1 MFKPI
6 ELFISLRYTRRKRK
20 SGFISFISVS
30 SILGITLGVAALI
43 VVLSVMNGFQRELR
57 TTILGVVSH
66 VQIIGSAGKLENW
79 ETLRERIA
87 DVDSPVTIEGVAPFV
102 SGEALFSR
110 GPTVHG
116 AMIRGVSPDEEITV
130 SDLSRNMVAG
140 DFETMRAGSFRV
152 ILGVDL
158 ARSLGVTVGE
168 KVLLITPQGQ
178 VTPAGVMPRLKQFT
192 VSGVFEMK
200 NYQYD
205 SALALIN
212 IEDAQKL
219 FRMRPGEVTG
229 VRLKLSDIDAA
240 PALTSRL
247 NAELPDNVFA
257 TDWTRSHATFFRAIQ
272 IEKRVMFII
281 LLLIVAVAAFNIV
294 STLVMV
300 VTDKRA
306 DIAILRTL
314 GATQGQILR
323 IFISQGAI
331 IGVIGTILGLTVGL
345 LVSMNIDVIVP
356 AIESFFG
363 TQFLAKDVYY
373 IAEIPSEVDPSDV
386 IWICVVSFTLTILA
400 TIYPSVK
407 ASRVKPTDAL
417 RYE

>member
-1 MFKPI
+1 M
-6 ELFISLRYTRRKRK
+6 
-20 SGFISFISVS
+20 
-30 SILGITLGVAALI
+30 LGVAALI

-57 TTILGVVSH
+57 ATILGVVSH
-66 VQIIGSAGKLENW
+66 VQIVGSSGKLGNW

-87 DVDSPVTIEGVAPFV
+87 DVDSPVKIEGVAPFV

-116 AMIRGVSPDEEITV
+116 AMIRGVSPDDEITV

-140 DFETMRAGSFRV
+140 EFESLRAGSFRV

-158 ARSLGVTVGE
+158 ARSLGVAVGE

-212 IEDAQKL
+212 IEDSQKL
-219 FRMRPGEVTG
+219 FRMTPGEVTG

-240 PALTSRL
+240 PELTSRL

-331 IGVIGTILGLTVGL
+331 IGVIGTILGLALGL

-386 IWICVVSFTLTILA
+386 ISICVVSFALTILA

>member
-30 SILGITLGVAALI
+30 SILGILLGVAALI

-57 TTILGVVSH
+57 ATILGVVSH
-66 VQIIGSAGKLENW
+66 VQIVGSSGKLGNW

-87 DVDSPVTIEGVAPFV
+87 DVDSPVKIEGVAPFV
-102 SGEALFSR
+102 SGEALFGR
-110 GPTVHG
+110 GATVHG

-140 DFETMRAGSFRV
+140 EFESLRAGSFRV

-158 ARSLGVTVGE
+158 ARSLGVAVGE

-240 PALTSRL
+240 PELTSRL

-331 IGVIGTILGLTVGL
+331 IGVMGTILGLTMGL

-386 IWICVVSFTLTILA
+386 ISICVVSFALTILA

>member
-1 MFKPI
+1 M
-6 ELFISLRYTRRKRK
+6 
-20 SGFISFISVS
+20 
-30 SILGITLGVAALI
+30 LGVAALI

-57 TTILGVVSH
+57 ATILGVVSH
-66 VQIIGSAGKLENW
+66 VQIVGSSGKLGNW

-87 DVDSPVTIEGVAPFV
+87 DVDSPVKIEGVAPFV

-140 DFETMRAGSFRV
+140 EFESLRAGSFRV

-158 ARSLGVTVGE
+158 ARSLGVAVGE

-212 IEDAQKL
+212 IEDSQKL

-240 PALTSRL
+240 PELTSRL

-331 IGVIGTILGLTVGL
+331 IGVTGTILGLALGL

-386 IWICVVSFTLTILA
+386 ISICVVSFALTILA

>member
-1 MFKPI
+1 M
-6 ELFISLRYTRRKRK
+6 
-20 SGFISFISVS
+20 
-30 SILGITLGVAALI
+30 LGVAALI

-57 TTILGVVSH
+57 ATILGVVSH
-66 VQIIGSAGKLENW
+66 VQIVGSSGKLGNW

-87 DVDSPVTIEGVAPFV
+87 DVDSPVKIEGVAPFV

-140 DFETMRAGSFRV
+140 EFESLRAGSFRV

-158 ARSLGVTVGE
+158 ARSLGVAVGE

-178 VTPAGVMPRLKQFT
+178 VTPAGVLPRLKQFT

-212 IEDAQKL
+212 IEDSQKL

-240 PALTSRL
+240 PELTSRL

-331 IGVIGTILGLTVGL
+331 IGVTGTILGLALGL

-386 IWICVVSFTLTILA
+386 ISICVVSFALTILA

>member
-30 SILGITLGVAALI
+30 SILGILLGVAALI
-43 VVLSVMNGFQRELR
+43 TVLSVMNGFQRELR
-57 TTILGVVSH
+57 ATILGVVSH
-66 VQIIGSAGKLENW
+66 VQIVGSSGKLGNW

-87 DVDSPVTIEGVAPFV
+87 DVDSPVKIEGVAPFV
-102 SGEALFSR
+102 SGEALFGR

-140 DFETMRAGSFRV
+140 EFESLRAGSFRV

-158 ARSLGVTVGE
+158 ARSLGVAVGE

-212 IEDAQKL
+212 IEDSQKL

-229 VRLKLSDIDAA
+229 VRLKLSDIDSA
-240 PALTSRL
+240 PALTSLL

-331 IGVIGTILGLTVGL
+331 IGVIGTILGLALGL

-386 IWICVVSFTLTILA
+386 ISICVVSFGLTILA

>member
-1 MFKPI
+1 M
-6 ELFISLRYTRRKRK
+6 
-20 SGFISFISVS
+20 
-30 SILGITLGVAALI
+30 LGVAALI

-66 VQIIGSAGKLENW
+66 VQIIGSAGKVGNW

-87 DVDSPVTIEGVAPFV
+87 DVDSPVKIEGVAPFV

-140 DFETMRAGSFRV
+140 EFETLRAGSFRV

-158 ARSLGVTVGE
+158 ARSLGVAVGE

-219 FRMRPGEVTG
+219 FRMRPGEMTG

-240 PALTSRL
+240 PELTSRL

-314 GATQGQILR
+314 GATQAQILR
-323 IFISQGAI
+323 IFILQGAI
-331 IGVIGTILGLTVGL
+331 IGVMGTILGLTMGL

-386 IWICVVSFTLTILA
+386 ISICVVSFALTILA

>member
-1 MFKPI
+1 M
-6 ELFISLRYTRRKRK
+6 
-20 SGFISFISVS
+20 
-30 SILGITLGVAALI
+30 LGVAALI

-57 TTILGVVSH
+57 ATILGVVSH
-66 VQIIGSAGKLENW
+66 VQIVGSSGKLGNW

-87 DVDSPVTIEGVAPFV
+87 DVDSPVKIEGVAPFV

-140 DFETMRAGSFRV
+140 EFESLRAGSFRV

-158 ARSLGVTVGE
+158 ARSLGVAVGE

-212 IEDAQKL
+212 IEDSQKL

-240 PALTSRL
+240 PELTSRL

-331 IGVIGTILGLTVGL
+331 IGVIGTILGLALGL

-386 IWICVVSFTLTILA
+386 ISICVVSFALTILA

>member
-1 MFKPI
+1 M
-6 ELFISLRYTRRKRK
+6 
-20 SGFISFISVS
+20 
-30 SILGITLGVAALI
+30 LGVAALI

-57 TTILGVVSH
+57 ATILGVVSH
-66 VQIIGSAGKLENW
+66 VQIVGSSGKLGNW
-79 ETLRERIA
+79 ETLRERIS
-87 DVDSPVTIEGVAPFV
+87 DVNSPVNIEGVAPFV

-110 GPTVHG
+110 GSTVRG

-140 DFETMRAGSFRV
+140 EFESLRAGSFRV

-158 ARSLGVTVGE
+158 ARSLGVAVGE

-212 IEDAQKL
+212 IEDSQKL

-240 PALTSRL
+240 PELTSRL

-331 IGVIGTILGLTVGL
+331 IGVTGTILGLALGL

-386 IWICVVSFTLTILA
+386 ISICVVSFALTILA

>member
-20 SGFISFISVS
+20 SGFVSFISVS
-30 SILGITLGVAALI
+30 SILGIMLGVAALI

-66 VQIIGSAGKLENW
+66 VQIIGSAGKLGNW
-79 ETLRERIA
+79 ESLRERIS
-87 DVDSPVTIEGVAPFV
+87 DINSPVTIEGVAPFV

-140 DFETMRAGSFRV
+140 EFKTLRAGSFRV

-229 VRLKLSDIDAA
+229 VRLKLSDIDSA
-240 PALTSRL
+240 PALTSLL

-331 IGVIGTILGLTVGL
+331 IGVMGTILGLTMGL

-386 IWICVVSFTLTILA
+386 ISICVVSFALTILA

>member
-1 MFKPI
+1 M
-6 ELFISLRYTRRKRK
+6 
-20 SGFISFISVS
+20 
-30 SILGITLGVAALI
+30 LGVAALI

-66 VQIIGSAGKLENW
+66 VQIIGSAGKVGNW
-79 ETLRERIA
+79 EALRERIS
-87 DVDSPVTIEGVAPFV
+87 DVNSPVNIEGVAPFV

-110 GPTVHG
+110 GSTVHG

-140 DFETMRAGSFRV
+140 EFETLRTGSFRV

-158 ARSLGVTVGE
+158 ARSLGVAVGE

-212 IEDAQKL
+212 IEDSQKL

-240 PALTSRL
+240 PELTSRL

-331 IGVIGTILGLTVGL
+331 IGVMGTILGLTMGL

-386 IWICVVSFTLTILA
+386 ISICVVSFALTILA

>member
-1 MFKPI
+1 M
-6 ELFISLRYTRRKRK
+6 
-20 SGFISFISVS
+20 
-30 SILGITLGVAALI
+30 LGVAALI

-66 VQIIGSAGKLENW
+66 VQIIGSSGKLGNW

-87 DVDSPVTIEGVAPFV
+87 NLDSPVKIEGVAPFV
-102 SGEALFSR
+102 SGEGLFSR

-130 SDLSRNMVAG
+130 SDLSRNMIAG
-140 DFETMRAGSFRV
+140 EFETLRGGSFRV

-158 ARSLGVTVGE
+158 ARSLGVAVGE

-219 FRMRPGEVTG
+219 FRMGSAEVTG
-229 VRLKLSDIDAA
+229 VRLKLSDINAA
-240 PALTSRL
+240 PTLTSHL
-247 NAELPDNVFA
+247 NAALPENVFA

-331 IGVIGTILGLTVGL
+331 IGVIGTILGLAMGL
-345 LVSMNIDVIVP
+345 LVSNNIDVIVP

-386 IWICVVSFTLTILA
+386 ISICVVSFALTILA

-407 ASRVKPTDAL
+407 ASRVSPTDAL

>member
-1 MFKPI
+1 
-6 ELFISLRYTRRKRK
+6 
-20 SGFISFISVS
+20 
-30 SILGITLGVAALI
+30 
-43 VVLSVMNGFQRELR
+43 
-57 TTILGVVSH
+57 
-66 VQIIGSAGKLENW
+66 
-79 ETLRERIA
+79 
-87 DVDSPVTIEGVAPFV
+87 
-102 SGEALFSR
+102 
-110 GPTVHG
+110 
-116 AMIRGVSPDEEITV
+116 MIRGVSPDEEITV

-140 DFETMRAGSFRV
+140 EFKTLRAGSFRV

-229 VRLKLSDIDAA
+229 VRLKLSDIDSA

-331 IGVIGTILGLTVGL
+331 IGVMGTILGLTMGL

-386 IWICVVSFTLTILA
+386 ISICVVSFALTILA

>member
-1 MFKPI
+1 M
-6 ELFISLRYTRRKRK
+6 
-20 SGFISFISVS
+20 
-30 SILGITLGVAALI
+30 
-43 VVLSVMNGFQRELR
+43 
-57 TTILGVVSH
+57 SH
-66 VQIIGSAGKLENW
+66 VQIIGSSGKLGNW

-87 DVDSPVTIEGVAPFV
+87 DVDSPVKIEGVAPFV

-140 DFETMRAGSFRV
+140 EFESLRAGSFRV

-158 ARSLGVTVGE
+158 ARSLGVAVGE

-212 IEDAQKL
+212 IEDSQKL
-219 FRMRPGEVTG
+219 FRMSPGEVTG

-240 PALTSRL
+240 PELTSRL

-331 IGVIGTILGLTVGL
+331 IGVTGTILGLALGL

-386 IWICVVSFTLTILA
+386 ISICVVSFALTILA

>member
-1 MFKPI
+1 M
-6 ELFISLRYTRRKRK
+6 
-20 SGFISFISVS
+20 
-30 SILGITLGVAALI
+30 LGVAALI

-66 VQIIGSAGKLENW
+66 VQIVGSVGKFGNW
-79 ETLRERIA
+79 EALQERIT
-87 DVDSPVTIEGVAPFV
+87 DLKSPVKIEGVAPFV
-102 SGEALFSR
+102 SGEALFNR
-110 GPTVHG
+110 GSTVHG
-116 AMIRGVSPDEEITV
+116 AMIRGVAPVKEITV

-140 DFETMRAGSFRV
+140 EFETLTSGSFRV

-158 ARSLGVTVGE
+158 ARSLGVAVGE

-205 SALALIN
+205 ASLALIN

-219 FRMRPGEVTG
+219 FRMGSGEVTG
-229 VRLKLSDIDAA
+229 LRLKLSDINAA
-240 PALTSRL
+240 PTLTNQL
-247 NAELPDNVFA
+247 NEVLPENVFA
-257 TDWTRSHATFFRAIQ
+257 TDWTKSHATFFRAIQ

-314 GATQGQILR
+314 GATSGQILR

-331 IGVIGTILGLTVGL
+331 IGVIGTILGLTLGL
-345 LVSMNIDVIVP
+345 LVSLNIDVIVP

-373 IAEIPSEVDPSDV
+373 IAEIPSEVNSSDV
-386 IWICVVSFTLTILA
+386 IWICVVSFALTILA

-407 ASRVKPTDAL
+407 ASQVKPTDAL

>member
-6 ELFISLRYTRRKRK
+6 ELFSSLRYTRRKRK
-20 SGFISFISVS
+20 SGFVSFISVS
-30 SILGITLGVAALI
+30 SILGIMLGVAALI

-66 VQIIGSAGKLENW
+66 VQIIGSAGKLGNW
-79 ETLRERIA
+79 ESLRERIS
-87 DVDSPVTIEGVAPFV
+87 DINSPVTIEGVAPFV

-140 DFETMRAGSFRV
+140 EFKTLRAGSFRV
-152 ILGVDL
+152 IVGVDL

-229 VRLKLSDIDAA
+229 VRLKLSDIDSA
-240 PALTSRL
+240 PALTSLL

-331 IGVIGTILGLTVGL
+331 IGVMGTILGLTMGL

-386 IWICVVSFTLTILA
+386 ISICVVSFALTILA

>member
-1 MFKPI
+1 M
-6 ELFISLRYTRRKRK
+6 
-20 SGFISFISVS
+20 
-30 SILGITLGVAALI
+30 LGVAALI

-66 VQIIGSAGKLENW
+66 VQIIGSAGKVGNW
-79 ETLRERIA
+79 EALRERIS
-87 DVDSPVTIEGVAPFV
+87 DVNSPVNIEGVAPFV

-140 DFETMRAGSFRV
+140 EFESLRAGSFRV

-158 ARSLGVTVGE
+158 ARSLGVAVGE

-212 IEDAQKL
+212 IEDSQKL

-240 PALTSRL
+240 PELTSRL

-331 IGVIGTILGLTVGL
+331 IGVTGTILGLALGL

-386 IWICVVSFTLTILA
+386 ISICVVSFALTILA

>member
-1 MFKPI
+1 M
-6 ELFISLRYTRRKRK
+6 
-20 SGFISFISVS
+20 
-30 SILGITLGVAALI
+30 LGVAALI

-66 VQIIGSAGKLENW
+66 VQIIGSSGKLGNW

-87 DVDSPVTIEGVAPFV
+87 DVDSPVKIEGVAPFV

-140 DFETMRAGSFRV
+140 EFESLRAGSFRV

-158 ARSLGVTVGE
+158 ARSLGVAVGE

-212 IEDAQKL
+212 IEDSQKL

-240 PALTSRL
+240 PELTSRL

-331 IGVIGTILGLTVGL
+331 IGVTGTILGLALGL

-386 IWICVVSFTLTILA
+386 ISICVVSFALTILA

>member
-1 MFKPI
+1 M
-6 ELFISLRYTRRKRK
+6 
-20 SGFISFISVS
+20 
-30 SILGITLGVAALI
+30 LGVAALI

-66 VQIIGSAGKLENW
+66 VQIIGSAGKVGNW
-79 ETLRERIA
+79 EALRERIS
-87 DVDSPVTIEGVAPFV
+87 DVNSPVNIEGVAPFV

-110 GPTVHG
+110 GSTVHG

-140 DFETMRAGSFRV
+140 EFESLRAGSFRV

-212 IEDAQKL
+212 IEDSQKL

-229 VRLKLSDIDAA
+229 VRLKLSDIDSA
-240 PALTSRL
+240 PALTSLL

-331 IGVIGTILGLTVGL
+331 IGVMGTILGLTMGL

-386 IWICVVSFTLTILA
+386 ISICVVSFALTILA

>member
-1 MFKPI
+1 M
-6 ELFISLRYTRRKRK
+6 
-20 SGFISFISVS
+20 
-30 SILGITLGVAALI
+30 LGVAALI

-57 TTILGVVSH
+57 ATILGVVSH
-66 VQIIGSAGKLENW
+66 VQIVGSSGKLGNW

-87 DVDSPVTIEGVAPFV
+87 DVDSPVKIEGVAPFV

-140 DFETMRAGSFRV
+140 EIETLRNGSFRV

-212 IEDAQKL
+212 IEDSQKL

-240 PALTSRL
+240 PELTSRL

-331 IGVIGTILGLTVGL
+331 IGVTGTILGLALGL

-386 IWICVVSFTLTILA
+386 ISICVVSFALTILA

>member
-30 SILGITLGVAALI
+30 SILGIMLGVAALI

-57 TTILGVVSH
+57 ATILGVVSH
-66 VQIIGSAGKLENW
+66 VQIVGSSGKLGNW

-87 DVDSPVTIEGVAPFV
+87 DVDSPVKIEGVAPFV

-140 DFETMRAGSFRV
+140 EFESLRAGSFRV

-158 ARSLGVTVGE
+158 ARSLGVAVGE

-212 IEDAQKL
+212 IEDSQKL

-240 PALTSRL
+240 PELTSRL

-331 IGVIGTILGLTVGL
+331 IGVTGTILGLALGL

-386 IWICVVSFTLTILA
+386 ISICVVSFALTILA